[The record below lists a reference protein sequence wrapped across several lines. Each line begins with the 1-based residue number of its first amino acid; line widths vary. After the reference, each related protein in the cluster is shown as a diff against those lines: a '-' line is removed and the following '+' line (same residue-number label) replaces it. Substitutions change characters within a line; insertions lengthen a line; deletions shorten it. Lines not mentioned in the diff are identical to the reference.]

1 MRLPKEWVS
10 HIAKGIVENLTQ
22 KDLIRFNIT
31 KDEAVTQAE
40 QIIIQDL
47 MIEDSLDA
55 EVREIL
61 KQYEADI
68 EKGRLDYK
76 KLFNLTKQKLVR
88 ERNLIL

>member
-1 MRLPKEWVS
+1 VDNLSE
-10 HIAKGIVENLTQ
+10 KGLV
-22 KDLIRFNIT
+22 RFKIPN
-31 KDEAVTQAE
+31 DEAKNHVE
-40 QIIIQDL
+40 QVIIDDL
-47 MIEDSLDA
+47 MVEDRLDE

-76 KLFNLTKQKLVR
+76 KLFNLTKARIVK

>member
-1 MRLPKEWVS
+1 LRLPKEWVS
-10 HIAKGIVENLTQ
+10 HIAKGIVDNLSE
-22 KDLIRFNIT
+22 KGLVRFKIPN
-31 KDEAVTQAE
+31 DEAKNHVE
-40 QIIIQDL
+40 QVIIDDL
-47 MIEDSLDA
+47 MVEDRLDE

-76 KLFNLTKQKLVR
+76 KLFNLTKARIVK